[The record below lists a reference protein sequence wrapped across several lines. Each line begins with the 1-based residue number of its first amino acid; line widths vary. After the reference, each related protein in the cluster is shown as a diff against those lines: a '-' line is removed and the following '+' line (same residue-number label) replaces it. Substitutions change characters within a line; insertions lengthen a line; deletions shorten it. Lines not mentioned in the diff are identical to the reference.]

1 MAAYV
6 ISTHRISIS
15 RACKVVN
22 LPKSMYCY
30 RNKKDDSETIAKLRV
45 LADRYPTEGQ
55 DLYYSRIR
63 HEGLKWNYKRIRRV
77 YQLLGMNRRR
87 KTRRRL
93 PARVKQ
99 PLSIPEK
106 PLKTWSL
113 DFMSDVLTNKRK
125 FRTLNIIDDFNRRAI
140 AIEVAHSMPASKVT
154 YLLERIIKEQGK
166 PSRFRTDN
174 GPEFIS
180 REFRDWCAD
189 KEIEIQYIQPGRPMQ
204 NAYIERFNRPFGKVS
219 WMPTS
224 LKTLYKYRYSQK
236 SGYRITTTKDH
247 MNHWEEKHQWNTTP
261 CRRHVINRSTLKKID
276 LLITTI
282 FIFENSPGCQSENRE
297 GYKTIPC

>member
-6 ISTHRISIS
+6 ISMHQISIS

-22 LPKSMYCY
+22 LPKSMYYY
-30 RNKKDDSETIAKLRV
+30 RNRKDDSETIAKLRE

-55 DLYYSRIR
+55 DLYYSRFR
-63 HEGLKWNYKRIRRV
+63 YEGLKWNYKRIRRV

-87 KTRRRL
+87 KVRRRL

-99 PLSIPEK
+99 LLSIPER

-113 DFMSDVLTNKRK
+113 DFMSDLLTNKRK
-125 FRTLNIIDDFNRRAI
+125 FRTLNIIDDFNRQAI
-140 AIEVAHSMPASKVT
+140 AIEVAHSMLANKVT

-174 GPEFIS
+174 GSEFIS
-180 REFRDWCAD
+180 REFRDWCAG

-204 NAYIERFNRPFGKVS
+204 NGYIERFNRTFRESILDAYLFEDTQQVQI
-219 WMPTS
+219 
-224 LKTLYKYRYSQK
+224 LA
-236 SGYRITTTKDH
+236 
-247 MNHWEEKHQWNTTP
+247 EE
-261 CRRHVINRSTLKKID
+261 
-276 LLITTI
+276 
-282 FIFENSPGCQSENRE
+282 
-297 GYKTIPC
+297 

>member
-1 MAAYV
+1 MRTLPWTTR
-6 ISTHRISIS
+6 SS
-15 RACKVVN
+15 RTYSQKSSEA
-22 LPKSMYCY
+22 LPAQGYGCLCDLY
-30 RNKKDDSETIAKLRV
+30 APDQHQQGLQGCQPAQVDVLLQEQEVRQRNDSETIAKLRE

-99 PLSIPEK
+99 PLSIPER

-125 FRTLNIIDDFNRRAI
+125 FRTLNVIDDFNRRAI
-140 AIEVAHSMPASKVT
+140 AIEVAHSMPANKVT
-154 YLLERIIKEQGK
+154 YLLDRIIKEQGK

-180 REFRDWCAD
+180 REFRDWCAG

-204 NAYIERFNRPFGKVS
+204 NGYIERFSRTFRESILDAYLFEDTQQVQILAEEWIQDYNYRRPHESLGGK
-219 WMPTS
+219 
-224 LKTLYKYRYSQK
+224 
-236 SGYRITTTKDH
+236 
-247 MNHWEEKHQWNTTP
+247 TP
-261 CRRHVINRSTLKKID
+261 MEYDALPAACY
-276 LLITTI
+276 
-282 FIFENSPGCQSENRE
+282 Q
-297 GYKTIPC
+297 

>member
-6 ISTHRISIS
+6 ISMHQISIS

-22 LPKSMYCY
+22 LPKSMYYY
-30 RNKKDDSETIAKLRV
+30 RNRKDDRETIAKLRE

-87 KTRRRL
+87 KVRRRL

-99 PLSIPEK
+99 PLSIPER

-125 FRTLNIIDDFNRRAI
+125 FRTLNIIDDFNRQAI
-140 AIEVAHSMPASKVT
+140 AIEVTHSMPANKVT

-180 REFRDWCAD
+180 REFRDWCAG

-204 NAYIERFNRPFGKVS
+204 NGYIERFNRTFRESILDAYLFEDTQQVQILAEEWIQDYNYRRPHESLGGK
-219 WMPTS
+219 
-224 LKTLYKYRYSQK
+224 
-236 SGYRITTTKDH
+236 
-247 MNHWEEKHQWNTTP
+247 TP
-261 CRRHVINRSTLKKID
+261 MEYDALPAACY
-276 LLITTI
+276 
-282 FIFENSPGCQSENRE
+282 Q
-297 GYKTIPC
+297 

>member
-1 MAAYV
+1 
-6 ISTHRISIS
+6 
-15 RACKVVN
+15 
-22 LPKSMYCY
+22 
-30 RNKKDDSETIAKLRV
+30 
-45 LADRYPTEGQ
+45 
-55 DLYYSRIR
+55 
-63 HEGLKWNYKRIRRV
+63 
-77 YQLLGMNRRR
+77 MNRRR

-93 PARVKQ
+93 PTRVKQ
-99 PLSIPEK
+99 PLSIPDK

-180 REFRDWCAD
+180 REFREWCAD

-204 NAYIERFNRPFGKVS
+204 NAYIERFNRTFRESILDAYLFEDTLQVQILAEEWLQDYNYKRPHESLGGK
-219 WMPTS
+219 
-224 LKTLYKYRYSQK
+224 
-236 SGYRITTTKDH
+236 
-247 MNHWEEKHQWNTTP
+247 TP
-261 CRRHVINRSTLKKID
+261 MEHDALPAACY
-276 LLITTI
+276 
-282 FIFENSPGCQSENRE
+282 Q
-297 GYKTIPC
+297 